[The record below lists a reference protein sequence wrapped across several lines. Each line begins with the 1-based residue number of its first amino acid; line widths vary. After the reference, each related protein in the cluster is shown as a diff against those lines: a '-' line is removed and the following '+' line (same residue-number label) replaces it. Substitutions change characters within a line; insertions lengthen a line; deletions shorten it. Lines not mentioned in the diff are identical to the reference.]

1 MLESARP
8 EDRETVEALA
18 RQVHRLHVA
27 WRPDLYVMP
36 EELYPACL
44 YNQALEQKSLF
55 VARLE
60 GLVAGYLRVRRL
72 DAEGNGLVPRRELV
86 VEELCVRED
95 LRGQGIGTRML
106 QEAAVLAKA
115 FGCTSLRLGTYP
127 QNEEALAFYQKLGF
141 TVRSVTLEQNL

>member
-8 EDRETVEALA
+8 EDREAVEALA
-18 RQVHRLHVA
+18 RQVHGLHVS
-27 WRPDLYVMP
+27 WRPDLYTLP
-36 EELYPACL
+36 EALYPEPL
-44 YNQALEQKSLF
+44 YVQVLEQKSLF
-55 VARLE
+55 VARQE
-60 GLVAGYLRVRRL
+60 ETVVGYLRIRRL

-115 FGCTSLRLGTYP
+115 FGCTSLRLGAYP

>member
-8 EDRETVEALA
+8 EDREAVEALA
-18 RQVHRLHVA
+18 RQVHGLHVS
-27 WRPDLYVMP
+27 WRPDLYTMP
-36 EELYPACL
+36 EALYPEPL
-44 YNQALEQKSLF
+44 YVQALEQKSLF
-55 VARLE
+55 VARQE
-60 GLVAGYLRVRRL
+60 GTVVGYLRIRRL
-72 DAEGNGLVPRRELV
+72 DAEGNGLVPHRELA

-115 FGCTSLRLGTYP
+115 FGCTSLRLGAYP
-127 QNEEALAFYQKLGF
+127 QNAEALAFYQKLGF

>member
-8 EDRETVEALA
+8 EDREAVEALA
-18 RQVHRLHVA
+18 RQVHGLHVS
-27 WRPDLYVMP
+27 WRPDLYTMP
-36 EELYPACL
+36 EALYPEPL
-44 YNQALEQKSLF
+44 YVQVLEQKSLF
-55 VARLE
+55 VARQE
-60 GLVAGYLRVRRL
+60 ETVVGYLRIRRL

-115 FGCTSLRLGTYP
+115 FGCTSLRLGAYP

>member
-8 EDRETVEALA
+8 EDREAVEALA
-18 RQVHRLHVA
+18 RQVHGLHVS
-27 WRPDLYVMP
+27 WRPDLYTMP
-36 EELYPACL
+36 EALYPEPL
-44 YNQALEQKSLF
+44 YVQALEQKSLF
-55 VARLE
+55 VARQE
-60 GLVAGYLRVRRL
+60 GTVVGYLRIRRL

-115 FGCTSLRLGTYP
+115 FGCTSLRLGAYP

>member
-8 EDRETVEALA
+8 EDREAVEALA
-18 RQVHRLHVA
+18 RQVHGLHVS
-27 WRPDLYVMP
+27 WRPDLYTMP
-36 EELYPACL
+36 EALYPKPL
-44 YNQALEQKSLF
+44 YVQALEQKSLF
-55 VARLE
+55 VARQE
-60 GLVAGYLRVRRL
+60 GTVVGYLRIRRL
-72 DAEGNGLVPRRELV
+72 DAEENGLVPRRELV

-115 FGCTSLRLGTYP
+115 FGCTSLRLGAYP